1 MDEKRFNELYNRAY
15 EKSYVTFSEFLNL
28 QEQSVL
34 ANTYLPCVKFGG
46 YENAERVVAGFGENV
61 TVGDFPIA
69 LLEISPVM
77 QKFADRL
84 SHRDF
89 LGALMNLGIKRELL
103 GDIIVK
109 DNIGYLFCLDHIKD
123 YIIGSV
129 DRIKHTTVTV
139 REIEALPDDAVSVP
153 KEYEKIVSSL
163 RIDAVISA
171 VYNLSRND
179 SAKLFAQ
186 EKVFVNSRQVS
197 SPSYQLKNGDIIS
210 LRGFGRFI
218 FDKALRS
225 TKKDRLVISIQ
236 KYE

>member
-1 MDEKRFNELYNRAY
+1 MDENRFNELYNRAY
-15 EKSYVTFSEFLNL
+15 EKSYNTFSEFLNL

-109 DNIGYLFCLDHIKD
+109 DNIGYLFCLEHIKD

-139 REIEALPDDAVSVP
+139 REIESLPDNAVSVP
-153 KEYEKIVSSL
+153 TEYEKIVSSL

-186 EKVFVNSRQVS
+186 EKVFVNSRQVN
-197 SPSYQLKNGDIIS
+197 SPSYQLKDGDIIS

>member
-1 MDEKRFNELYNRAY
+1 MDENRFNELYNRAY
-15 EKSYVTFSEFLNL
+15 EKSYNTFSEFLNL

-61 TVGDFPIA
+61 TAGDFPIA

-109 DNIGYLFCLDHIKD
+109 DNIGYLFCLEHIKD

-139 REIEALPDDAVSVP
+139 REIESLPDNAVSVP
-153 KEYEKIVSSL
+153 TEYEKIVSSL

-186 EKVFVNSRQVS
+186 EKVFVNSRQVN
-197 SPSYQLKNGDIIS
+197 SPSYQLKDGDIIS

>member
-1 MDEKRFNELYNRAY
+1 MDEKRFNELYNKAY
-15 EKSYVTFSEFLNL
+15 EKSFNTFSEFLNL
-28 QEQSVL
+28 EEQSIL

-46 YENAERVVAGFGENV
+46 YENAERVVAGFGENI
-61 TVGDFPIA
+61 TVIDFPIS

-109 DNIGYLFCLDHIKD
+109 DNIGYLFCLEHIKD

-139 REIEALPDDAVSVP
+139 KEIKGLPNNAVSVP
-153 KEYEKIVSSL
+153 VRYEIIVSSL
-163 RIDAVISA
+163 RADAVISA

-197 SPSYQLKNGDIIS
+197 SPSYQLKNGDIVS
-210 LRGFGRFI
+210 VRGFGRFI
-218 FDKALRS
+218 FDSVLRR